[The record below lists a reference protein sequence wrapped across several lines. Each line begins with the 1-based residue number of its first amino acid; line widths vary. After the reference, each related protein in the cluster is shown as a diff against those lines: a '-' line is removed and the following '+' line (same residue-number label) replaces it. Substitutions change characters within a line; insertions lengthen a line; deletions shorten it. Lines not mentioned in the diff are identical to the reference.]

1 MGFSVG
7 ALASCERFGY
17 NDSIIPK
24 EEKKMDIKGMLKEK
38 VEEIV
43 KKITSDKKIAAKFKA
58 DPVSTVEELL
68 GIDLPNDQVEAIVE
82 AVKAKVALDKVD
94 DLLGG
99 LGKLFGK

>member
-1 MGFSVG
+1 
-7 ALASCERFGY
+7 
-17 NDSIIPK
+17 
-24 EEKKMDIKGMLKEK
+24 MDILEQLKDK

-58 DPVSTVEELL
+58 DPISTVEDLI
-68 GIDLPNDQVEAIVE
+68 GIDLPNDQVEKIVE
-82 AVKAKVALDKVD
+82 VVKAKVTLDKVD